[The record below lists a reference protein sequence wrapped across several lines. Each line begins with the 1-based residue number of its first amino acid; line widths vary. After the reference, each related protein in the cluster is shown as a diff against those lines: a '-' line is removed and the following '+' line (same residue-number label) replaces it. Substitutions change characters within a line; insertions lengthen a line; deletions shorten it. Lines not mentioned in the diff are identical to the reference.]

1 MHVNGRLTAP
11 PQVEAALVTD
21 SVVCISPLGRFA
33 KPIASGK
40 TLDRSSKALRSLSRF
55 VRTAGPSLLKF
66 DTVSATEL
74 LSATGEAAA
83 RA

>member
-11 PQVEAALVTD
+11 PQVEAVLVTD
-21 SVVCISPLGRFA
+21 SVVCISPLGRFI

-40 TLDRSSKALRSLSRF
+40 ILDRSSLALRSLSRF

-66 DTVSATEL
+66 DTVSAAHL

-83 RA
+83 GA

>member
-11 PQVEAALVTD
+11 PQTEAVLVTD

-40 TLDRSSKALRSLSRF
+40 TLDRSSMALRSLLRF
-55 VRTAGPSLLKF
+55 ARTAGSSLRKF
-66 DTVSATEL
+66 DTVSATHL

>member
-11 PQVEAALVTD
+11 PQVEAVLVTD
-21 SVVCISPLGRFA
+21 SVVCISPLGRYFRL
-33 KPIASGK
+33 IASGK
-40 TLDRSSKALRSLSRF
+40 TLDRSSRALRSLSRS
-55 VRTAGPSLLKF
+55 VRTAGPRYLKF
-66 DTVSATEL
+66 NTVSATHL